1 MFILPIRR
9 LYFKM
14 LLFVIFFGAELIIT
28 PLCLVF
34 SLPSQEMGW
43 EERPQNDLFCVE
55 WDVESCSIKL

>member
-9 LYFKM
+9 LNFKM

-34 SLPSQEMGW
+34 SLPSQELGW
-43 EERPQNDLFCVE
+43 EER
-55 WDVESCSIKL
+55 DVPNFVLTYHYPPMT